1 MGYTRSCGRSHKTVE
16 TDFIKQTH
24 THIYKHDKISQH
36 TKCHTYVLQMWQSIT
51 QTSRM
56 RHIMHVPVLLSAG
69 YWIAIF
75 IEVHIS
81 PALIIRGRFIV
92 I

>member
-1 MGYTRSCGRSHKTVE
+1 MSHKTVE

-24 THIYKHDKISQH
+24 THIYILGKIGQH
-36 TKCHTYVLQMWQSIT
+36 TKCHTYVLQMRQSVT

-56 RHIMHVPVLLSAG
+56 RHIMYVPVLLSAG

-75 IEVHIS
+75 VEVHIS